1 MIVDDELDVV
11 RVLKTYLEKKGFQVD
26 TFTDTN
32 LALQHFKNEFSPFN
46 AHPFD
51 LMVLDIKM
59 PTMNG
64 FELYNKIKEHDSSI
78 KVCFMTALDELQEYN
93 QYRVEV
99 SPATGNRHFVQKPIR
114 NEQLLDQIISM
125 L

>member
-11 RVLKTYLEKKGFQVD
+11 RVLKIYLEKKGFQVD
-26 TFTDTN
+26 TFTDAN
-32 LALQHFKNEFSPFN
+32 LALQHFRNEFSPFN
-46 AHPFD
+46 AHPID

-99 SPATGNRHFVQKPIR
+99 SPATGKRHFVQKPIR